1 MSSGLSL
8 CRLIMNRWQFEQLI
22 DALDGPDWWTIGIT
36 SAITIVNAVI
46 MVWLGVNQYKL
57 QKRQTEA
64 REYEIYRRL
73 YLLLVQT
80 HNEVN
85 DFLRNLH
92 NGTWGSFVLMDKGML
107 NRKLT
112 LINQLQKDLL
122 ENYVDYELK
131 FSQDLFDKEKCRNIL
146 ATMSA
151 ILYQINLAIEKDEV
165 DMPMGSCHIYPV
177 EGDMEVGQ
185 AVAIAKRFKNAD
197 MILNGIMN
205 FIDQKRKFGSCDD
218 MLKII
223 KEKCKID

>member
-1 MSSGLSL
+1 MDQELLIKLSEL
-8 CRLIMNRWQFEQLI
+8 VE
-22 DALDGPDWWTIGIT
+22 AVEKPDWWTIGIT

-46 MVWLGVNQYKL
+46 MVRLGINQYKL
-57 QKRQTEA
+57 QKRQTEEQ
-64 REYEIYRRL
+64 EYEIYRRL

-85 DFLRNLH
+85 DFLRNLQ
-92 NGTWGSFVLMDKGML
+92 NGTWGSFVLMDKDML
-107 NRKLT
+107 NRKAT

-131 FSQDLFDKEKCRNIL
+131 FSSDLFDKEKCRNIL
-146 ATMSA
+146 STMSA
-151 ILYQINLAIEKDEV
+151 ILYHVNLAIEKGEI

-177 EGDMEVGQ
+177 EGDMEVGE

-205 FIDQKRKFGSCDD
+205 FIEQKRRFGSCED

-223 KEKCKID
+223 KKKCKID

>member
-1 MSSGLSL
+1 
-8 CRLIMNRWQFEQLI
+8 MNRWQFEQLI

-64 REYEIYRRL
+64 QEYEIYRRL

-92 NGTWGSFVLMDKGML
+92 NGTWGSFVLMDNGML
-107 NRKLT
+107 NRKVT

>member
-1 MSSGLSL
+1 
-8 CRLIMNRWQFEQLI
+8 MNRWQFEQLI
-22 DALDGPDWWTIGIT
+22 DALNGPDWWSIG
-36 SAITIVNAVI
+36 ITIVNALI
-46 MVWLGVNQYKL
+46 MVWLGISQYKL
-57 QKRQTEA
+57 QKRQTELQQRQTEA
-64 REYEIYRRL
+64 QEYEIYRRL

-85 DFLRNLH
+85 DFLRNLQ
-92 NGTWGSFVLMDKGML
+92 NGTWGSFVLMDKDML
-107 NRKLT
+107 NRKAT

-131 FSQDLFDKEKCRNIL
+131 FSSDLFDKEKCRNIL
-146 ATMSA
+146 STMSA
-151 ILYQINLAIEKDEV
+151 ILYHVNLAIEKGEI

-205 FIDQKRKFGSCDD
+205 FIEQKRRFGSCED

-223 KEKCKID
+223 KKKCKID

>member
-1 MSSGLSL
+1 MISGLSL
-8 CRLIMNRWQFEQLI
+8 CRLIMNRWQFEELI
-22 DALDGPDWWTIGIT
+22 DALNGPDWWTIGIT

-64 REYEIYRRL
+64 QEYEIYRRL

-107 NRKLT
+107 NRKVT